1 MANQF
6 VQENNQIMLW
16 KIVNNTSQLVDFFAP
31 MKPGFKEEWFKSII
45 HQVYGETQ
53 GRNVSLRDIN
63 KRALDCMLE
72 SIRKM
77 SAEKRPL
84 VQGLTQG
91 STTFTQGLTRGST
104 TFTQAPSLA
113 SSLTPSVQTSASFRD
128 SRESQMMEQYN
139 RRQVEYESMTKKTV
153 PTPTFNDSI
162 KDEAIQDITKAL
174 NEYKNI
180 RDADIMP
187 SSMPSSNIQD
197 PPIRIQISDP
207 IDISLDAQEPTSHRK
222 QVQWGENTE
231 HLFDKTQSIYESTL
245 MKKIQALEDKINNI
259 SSKMDSML
267 EVISRK

>member
-77 SAEKRPL
+77 STEKRPL
-84 VQGLTQG
+84 VQGP
-91 STTFTQGLTRGST
+91 TTFTQGST
-104 TFTQAPSLA
+104 SFTQAP
-113 SSLTPSVQTSASFRD
+113 SLTPSVQTSASFRD

-187 SSMPSSNIQD
+187 SSNIQD

-207 IDISLDAQEPTSHRK
+207 VDISLDAQEPNSHRK

-245 MKKIQALEDKINNI
+245 MKKIQALEDKINDI

>member
-31 MKPGFKEEWFKSII
+31 MKPGSKEEWFKGII
-45 HQVYGETQ
+45 RQVYAETQ
-53 GRNVSLRDIN
+53 GRNISLRDIN

-72 SIRKM
+72 SIRKI

-84 VQGLTQG
+84 GPTA
-91 STTFTQGLTRGST
+91 FI
-104 TFTQAPSLA
+104 QAPSLTP
-113 SSLTPSVQTSASFRD
+113 SLAPSVQTSASFRD
-128 SRESQMMEQYN
+128 SRESHMMDQYN
-139 RRQVEYESMTKKTV
+139 RRQAEYESMTKKTV

-180 RDADIMP
+180 RDADILPMTNT
-187 SSMPSSNIQD
+187 SSNIQD

-207 IDISLDAQEPTSHRK
+207 IDISLDTQEPASHRK

-231 HLFDKTQSIYESTL
+231 HLFDKTQSIYESAL
-245 MKKIQALEDKINNI
+245 MKKIQALEDKINGI
-259 SSKMDSML
+259 SSKLDIMV

>member
-1 MANQF
+1 
-6 VQENNQIMLW
+6 MLW

-31 MKPGFKEEWFKSII
+31 MKPGFKEEWFKGII
-45 HQVYGETQ
+45 RQVYAETQ

-84 VQGLTQG
+84 G
-91 STTFTQGLTRGST
+91 STTFTQAPTTFTQGPT

-113 SSLTPSVQTSASFRD
+113 PSLQTSASFRD
-128 SRESQMMEQYN
+128 SRESQMMDQYN
-139 RRQVEYESMTKKTV
+139 RRQAEYESMTKKTV

-180 RDADIMP
+180 RDADILP
-187 SSMPSSNIQD
+187 IQD
-197 PPIRIQISDP
+197 PPIRIQISEP
-207 IDISLDAQEPTSHRK
+207 IDISLDAQEPASHRK

-231 HLFDKTQSIYESTL
+231 HLFDKTQSIYESAL
-245 MKKIQALEDKINNI
+245 MKKIQALEDKINDI
-259 SSKMDSML
+259 SSKLDSML
-267 EVISRK
+267 EVISHK

>member
-31 MKPGFKEEWFKSII
+31 MKPGFKEEWFKGII

-72 SIRKM
+72 SIRKI

-84 VQGLTQG
+84 AQAPTTFTQG
-91 STTFTQGLTRGST
+91 STTFTQGST
-104 TFTQAPSLA
+104 TFTQGP
-113 SSLTPSVQTSASFRD
+113 SLTPSVQTSASFRD

-207 IDISLDAQEPTSHRK
+207 VDISLDAQEPNSHRK

-245 MKKIQALEDKINNI
+245 MKKIQTLEDKINNI

>member
-1 MANQF
+1 
-6 VQENNQIMLW
+6 MLW
-16 KIVNNTSQLVDFFAP
+16 KIVNNTSQLVEFFAL

-53 GRNVSLRDIN
+53 GRNISLRDIN

-84 VQGLTQG
+84 GP
-91 STTFTQGLTRGST
+91 TTFTQGQGPMSG
-104 TFTQAPSLA
+104 PSLA
-113 SSLTPSVQTSASFRD
+113 TSLTPSLTSSLAPSVQTSASFRD
-128 SRESQMMEQYN
+128 SRESHMMDQYN
-139 RRQVEYESMTKKTV
+139 RRQAEYESMTKKTV

-180 RDADIMP
+180 RDADILPMTNT
-187 SSMPSSNIQD
+187 SSNIQD

-207 IDISLDAQEPTSHRK
+207 IDISLDTQEPASHRK

-231 HLFDKTQSIYESTL
+231 HLFDKTQSIYESAL
-245 MKKIQALEDKINNI
+245 MKKIQALEDKINGI
-259 SSKMDSML
+259 SSKLDIMV

>member
-1 MANQF
+1 
-6 VQENNQIMLW
+6 MLW

-31 MKPGFKEEWFKSII
+31 MKPGFKEEWFKGII
-45 HQVYGETQ
+45 RQVYAETQ
-53 GRNVSLRDIN
+53 GRNASLRDIN

-84 VQGLTQG
+84 AP
-91 STTFTQGLTRGST
+91 TTFTQGPMSAT
-104 TFTQAPSLA
+104 SLA
-113 SSLTPSVQTSASFRD
+113 PSVQTSASFRD
-128 SRESQMMEQYN
+128 SRESHMMDQYN
-139 RRQVEYESMTKKTV
+139 RRQAEYESMTKKTV

-187 SSMPSSNIQD
+187 MTNTLSNIQD

-207 IDISLDAQEPTSHRK
+207 IDISLETQEPTSHRK

-231 HLFDKTQSIYESTL
+231 HLFDKTQSIYESAL

-259 SSKMDSML
+259 SSKLDSML

>member
-1 MANQF
+1 
-6 VQENNQIMLW
+6 MLW
-16 KIVNNTSQLVDFFAP
+16 KIVNNTSQLVEFFAP

-77 SAEKRPL
+77 SAEKRP
-84 VQGLTQG
+84 
-91 STTFTQGLTRGST
+91 TTFTQGST
-104 TFTQAPSLA
+104 SFTQGHTALTQATSLAPSLA
-113 SSLTPSVQTSASFRD
+113 PSLVPSVQTSASFRD

-139 RRQVEYESMTKKTV
+139 RRQVEYESMTKKTI

-187 SSMPSSNIQD
+187 SSNIQD

-207 IDISLDAQEPTSHRK
+207 VDISLETQEPASHRK

-245 MKKIQALEDKINNI
+245 MKKIQALEDKINGI

>member
-31 MKPGFKEEWFKSII
+31 MKPGSKEEWFKGII
-45 HQVYGETQ
+45 RQVYAETQ
-53 GRNVSLRDIN
+53 GRNISLRDIN

-72 SIRKM
+72 SIRKI

-84 VQGLTQG
+84 GPTAFIQGQGPMSVPSLT
-91 STTFTQGLTRGST
+91 
-104 TFTQAPSLA
+104 PSLA
-113 SSLTPSVQTSASFRD
+113 PSVQTSASFRD
-128 SRESQMMEQYN
+128 SRESHMMDQYN
-139 RRQVEYESMTKKTV
+139 RRQAEYESMTKKTV

-180 RDADIMP
+180 RDADILP
-187 SSMPSSNIQD
+187 IQD

-207 IDISLDAQEPTSHRK
+207 IDISLDTQEPASHRK

-231 HLFDKTQSIYESTL
+231 HLFDKTQSIYESAL
-245 MKKIQALEDKINNI
+245 MKKIQALEDKINGI
-259 SSKMDSML
+259 SSKLDIMV

>member
-84 VQGLTQG
+84 AQAP
-91 STTFTQGLTRGST
+91 TTFTQAPT

-207 IDISLDAQEPTSHRK
+207 VDISLDAQEPTSHRK

>member
-1 MANQF
+1 
-6 VQENNQIMLW
+6 MLW
-16 KIVNNTSQLVDFFAP
+16 KIVNNTSQLVEFFAP
-31 MKPGFKEEWFKSII
+31 MKPGSKEEWFKSII
-45 HQVYGETQ
+45 HQVYGEIQ

-77 SAEKRPL
+77 STEKRPL
-84 VQGLTQG
+84 VQGSTVQG
-91 STTFTQGLTRGST
+91 STAFTQGQGPMSGPSL
-104 TFTQAPSLA
+104 APSLA
-113 SSLTPSVQTSASFRD
+113 TSLAPSVQTSASFRD
-128 SRESQMMEQYN
+128 SRESHMMDQYN
-139 RRQVEYESMTKKTV
+139 RRQAEYESMTKKTV

-187 SSMPSSNIQD
+187 IQD

-207 IDISLDAQEPTSHRK
+207 IDISLETQEPASHRK

-245 MKKIQALEDKINNI
+245 MKKIQALEDKINGI
-259 SSKMDSML
+259 TSKLDSML

>member
-1 MANQF
+1 
-6 VQENNQIMLW
+6 MLW

-84 VQGLTQG
+84 AQAP
-91 STTFTQGLTRGST
+91 TTFTQAPT

-207 IDISLDAQEPTSHRK
+207 VDISLDAQEPTSHRK

>member
-31 MKPGFKEEWFKSII
+31 MKPGFKEEWFKGII
-45 HQVYGETQ
+45 RQVYAETQ
-53 GRNVSLRDIN
+53 GRNASLRDIN

-84 VQGLTQG
+84 AP
-91 STTFTQGLTRGST
+91 TTFTQGPMSAT
-104 TFTQAPSLA
+104 SLA
-113 SSLTPSVQTSASFRD
+113 PSVQTSASFRD
-128 SRESQMMEQYN
+128 SRESHMMDQYN
-139 RRQVEYESMTKKTV
+139 RRQAEYESMTKKTV

-187 SSMPSSNIQD
+187 MTNTLSNIQD

-207 IDISLDAQEPTSHRK
+207 IDISLETQEPTSHRK

-231 HLFDKTQSIYESTL
+231 HLFDKTQSIYESAL

-259 SSKMDSML
+259 SSQMDIMV

>member
-1 MANQF
+1 
-6 VQENNQIMLW
+6 
-16 KIVNNTSQLVDFFAP
+16 
-31 MKPGFKEEWFKSII
+31 
-45 HQVYGETQ
+45 
-53 GRNVSLRDIN
+53 
-63 KRALDCMLE
+63 MLE

-84 VQGLTQG
+84 VQAPTTFTQG
-91 STTFTQGLTRGST
+91 STTFMQGST
-104 TFTQAPSLA
+104 AFTQAP
-113 SSLTPSVQTSASFRD
+113 SLTPSVQTSASFRD

-207 IDISLDAQEPTSHRK
+207 VDISLDAQEPNSHRK

>member
-16 KIVNNTSQLVDFFAP
+16 KIVNNTSQLVEFFAP
-31 MKPGFKEEWFKSII
+31 MKPGFKEEWFKGII
-45 HQVYGETQ
+45 RQVYAETQ
-53 GRNVSLRDIN
+53 GRNISLRDIN
-63 KRALDCMLE
+63 KRALDYMLE

-84 VQGLTQG
+84 AP
-91 STTFTQGLTRGST
+91 TTFTQGQGPMSAT
-104 TFTQAPSLA
+104 SLV
-113 SSLTPSVQTSASFRD
+113 TSVQTSASFRD

-187 SSMPSSNIQD
+187 MTNTLSNIQD

-207 IDISLDAQEPTSHRK
+207 IDISLETQEPTSHRK

-231 HLFDKTQSIYESTL
+231 HLFDKTQSIYESAL
-245 MKKIQALEDKINNI
+245 MKKIQALEDKINDI
-259 SSKMDSML
+259 TSKLDSML

>member
-1 MANQF
+1 
-6 VQENNQIMLW
+6 MLW

-31 MKPGFKEEWFKSII
+31 MKPGFKEEWFKGII
-45 HQVYGETQ
+45 RQVYAETQ
-53 GRNVSLRDIN
+53 GRNASLRDIN

-84 VQGLTQG
+84 AP
-91 STTFTQGLTRGST
+91 TTFTQGPMSAT
-104 TFTQAPSLA
+104 SLA
-113 SSLTPSVQTSASFRD
+113 PSVQTSASFRD
-128 SRESQMMEQYN
+128 SRESHMMDQYN
-139 RRQVEYESMTKKTV
+139 RRQAEYESMTKKTV

-187 SSMPSSNIQD
+187 MTNTLSNIQD

-207 IDISLDAQEPTSHRK
+207 IDISLETQEPTSHRK

-231 HLFDKTQSIYESTL
+231 HLFDKTQSIYESAL

-259 SSKMDSML
+259 SSQMDIMV

>member
-31 MKPGFKEEWFKSII
+31 MKPGFKEEWFKGII
-45 HQVYGETQ
+45 RQVYAETQ
-53 GRNVSLRDIN
+53 GRNASLRDIN

-84 VQGLTQG
+84 AP
-91 STTFTQGLTRGST
+91 T
-104 TFTQAPSLA
+104 TFTQAPMSGSSLA
-113 SSLTPSVQTSASFRD
+113 PSVQTSASFRD
-128 SRESQMMEQYN
+128 SRESHMMDQYN
-139 RRQVEYESMTKKTV
+139 RRQAEYESMTKKTV

-180 RDADIMP
+180 RDADILP
-187 SSMPSSNIQD
+187 IQD

-207 IDISLDAQEPTSHRK
+207 IDISLDTQEPASHRK

-231 HLFDKTQSIYESTL
+231 HLFDKTQSIYESAL

-259 SSKMDSML
+259 SSQMDIMV

>member
-16 KIVNNTSQLVDFFAP
+16 KIVNNTSQLVEFFAP
-31 MKPGFKEEWFKSII
+31 MKPGSKEEWFKSII
-45 HQVYGETQ
+45 HQVYCETQ

-84 VQGLTQG
+84 VQAPTTFTQGLTQGSTAFTQG
-91 STTFTQGLTRGST
+91 STTFTQG
-104 TFTQAPSLA
+104 P
-113 SSLTPSVQTSASFRD
+113 SLTPSVQTSASFRD

-180 RDADIMP
+180 RDADILP
-187 SSMPSSNIQD
+187 IQD

-207 IDISLDAQEPTSHRK
+207 VDISLDAQEPTSHRK

-231 HLFDKTQSIYESTL
+231 HLFDKTQSIYESAL
-245 MKKIQALEDKINNI
+245 MKKIQALEDKINDI
-259 SSKMDSML
+259 SSKLDSML

>member
-84 VQGLTQG
+84 VQG
-91 STTFTQGLTRGST
+91 STTFTQGLTQGST
-104 TFTQAPSLA
+104 SFTQAPSLA
-113 SSLTPSVQTSASFRD
+113 PSVQTSASFRD
-128 SRESQMMEQYN
+128 SRES
-139 RRQVEYESMTKKTV
+139 
-153 PTPTFNDSI
+153 
-162 KDEAIQDITKAL
+162 
-174 NEYKNI
+174 
-180 RDADIMP
+180 
-187 SSMPSSNIQD
+187 
-197 PPIRIQISDP
+197 
-207 IDISLDAQEPTSHRK
+207 
-222 QVQWGENTE
+222 
-231 HLFDKTQSIYESTL
+231 
-245 MKKIQALEDKINNI
+245 
-259 SSKMDSML
+259 
-267 EVISRK
+267 

>member
-31 MKPGFKEEWFKSII
+31 MKPGFKEEWFKGII
-45 HQVYGETQ
+45 HQVYAETQ

-63 KRALDCMLE
+63 KRALDYMLE

-84 VQGLTQG
+84 GPTA
-91 STTFTQGLTRGST
+91 FTQGQGPMSVPSLT
-104 TFTQAPSLA
+104 PSLA
-113 SSLTPSVQTSASFRD
+113 PSVQTSASFRD
-128 SRESQMMEQYN
+128 SRESHMMDQYN
-139 RRQVEYESMTKKTV
+139 RRQAEYESMTKKTV

-187 SSMPSSNIQD
+187 MTNTLSNIQD

-207 IDISLDAQEPTSHRK
+207 IDISLETQEPTSHRK

-231 HLFDKTQSIYESTL
+231 HLFDKTQSIYESAL
-245 MKKIQALEDKINNI
+245 MKKIQALEDKINDI
-259 SSKMDSML
+259 TSKLDSMV
-267 EVISRK
+267 EVITRK

>member
-16 KIVNNTSQLVDFFAP
+16 KIVNNTSQLVEFFAP
-31 MKPGFKEEWFKSII
+31 MKPGSKEEWFKSII

-72 SIRKM
+72 SIRKI

-84 VQGLTQG
+84 VKAP
-91 STTFTQGLTRGST
+91 TTFTQGQGPTA
-104 TFTQAPSLA
+104 FTQGQGPMSGPSLA
-113 SSLTPSVQTSASFRD
+113 PSVQTSASFRD
-128 SRESQMMEQYN
+128 SRESHMMDQYN

-180 RDADIMP
+180 RDADILP
-187 SSMPSSNIQD
+187 IQD

-207 IDISLDAQEPTSHRK
+207 IDISLDTQEPTSHRK

-231 HLFDKTQSIYESTL
+231 HLFDKTQSIYESAL

-259 SSKMDSML
+259 TSKLDSML

>member
-1 MANQF
+1 
-6 VQENNQIMLW
+6 MLW
-16 KIVNNTSQLVDFFAP
+16 KIVNNTSQLVEFFAP
-31 MKPGFKEEWFKSII
+31 MKPGSKEEWFKSII

-53 GRNVSLRDIN
+53 GRYVSLRDIN

-72 SIRKM
+72 SIRKI

-84 VQGLTQG
+84 VKAP
-91 STTFTQGLTRGST
+91 TTFTQGQGPTA
-104 TFTQAPSLA
+104 FTQGQGPMSGPSLA
-113 SSLTPSVQTSASFRD
+113 PSVQTSASFRD
-128 SRESQMMEQYN
+128 SRESHMMDQYN

-180 RDADIMP
+180 RDADILP
-187 SSMPSSNIQD
+187 IQD

-207 IDISLDAQEPTSHRK
+207 IDISLDTQEPTSHRK

-231 HLFDKTQSIYESTL
+231 HLFDKTQSIYESAL

-259 SSKMDSML
+259 TSKLDSML

>member
-16 KIVNNTSQLVDFFAP
+16 KIVNNTSQLVEFFAP

-45 HQVYGETQ
+45 HQVYGEIQ

-77 SAEKRPL
+77 SAEKRP
-84 VQGLTQG
+84 TA
-91 STTFTQGLTRGST
+91 FTQGQGPMSGPSL
-104 TFTQAPSLA
+104 APSLTT
-113 SSLTPSVQTSASFRD
+113 SLAPSVQTSASFRD
-128 SRESQMMEQYN
+128 SRESHMMDQYN
-139 RRQVEYESMTKKTV
+139 RRQAEYESMTKKTV
-153 PTPTFNDSI
+153 PTHTFNDSI

-180 RDADIMP
+180 RDADILP
-187 SSMPSSNIQD
+187 IQD

-207 IDISLDAQEPTSHRK
+207 IDISLDTQEPASHRK

-231 HLFDKTQSIYESTL
+231 HLFDKTQSIYESAL
-245 MKKIQALEDKINNI
+245 MKKIQTLEDKINGI
-259 SSKMDSML
+259 SSKLDSML

>member
-16 KIVNNTSQLVDFFAP
+16 KIVNNTSQLVDFFAS
-31 MKPGFKEEWFKSII
+31 MKPGFKEEWFKGII
-45 HQVYGETQ
+45 RQVYAETQ

-63 KRALDCMLE
+63 KHALDCMLE

-77 SAEKRPL
+77 SAEKRP
-84 VQGLTQG
+84 
-91 STTFTQGLTRGST
+91 TTFTQGPTTLTQGPLAPTTFTQGST
-104 TFTQAPSLA
+104 TFTQAPSLTP
-113 SSLTPSVQTSASFRD
+113 SLTTSVQTSASFRD
-128 SRESQMMEQYN
+128 SRESQMMDQYN
-139 RRQVEYESMTKKTV
+139 RRQAEYESMTKKTV

-187 SSMPSSNIQD
+187 SSNIQD

-207 IDISLDAQEPTSHRK
+207 IDISLETQEPASHRK

-245 MKKIQALEDKINNI
+245 MKKIQALEDKINNM
-259 SSKMDSML
+259 SSKLDIMV

>member
-1 MANQF
+1 
-6 VQENNQIMLW
+6 MLW

-31 MKPGFKEEWFKSII
+31 MKPGFKEEWFKGII

-63 KRALDCMLE
+63 KRALDYMLE

-77 SAEKRPL
+77 NAEKRPL
-84 VQGLTQG
+84 VQAPT
-91 STTFTQGLTRGST
+91 S
-104 TFTQAPSLA
+104 FTQAPMSGPSLA
-113 SSLTPSVQTSASFRD
+113 TSLATSLAPSVQTSASFRD
-128 SRESQMMEQYN
+128 SRESQMMDQYN
-139 RRQVEYESMTKKTV
+139 RRQAEYESMTKKTV

-180 RDADIMP
+180 RDTDIMP
-187 SSMPSSNIQD
+187 MTNTSSNIQD

-207 IDISLDAQEPTSHRK
+207 IDISLETQEPASHRK

-231 HLFDKTQSIYESTL
+231 HLFDKTQSIYESAL

-267 EVISRK
+267 EVISHK

>member
-1 MANQF
+1 
-6 VQENNQIMLW
+6 MLW

-91 STTFTQGLTRGST
+91 STTFTQGLTQGST

>member
-1 MANQF
+1 
-6 VQENNQIMLW
+6 MLW

-31 MKPGFKEEWFKSII
+31 MKPGFKEEWFKGII
-45 HQVYGETQ
+45 RQVYAETQ

-84 VQGLTQG
+84 GPTA
-91 STTFTQGLTRGST
+91 
-104 TFTQAPSLA
+104 FTQAPSLTP
-113 SSLTPSVQTSASFRD
+113 SLAPSVQTSASFRD
-128 SRESQMMEQYN
+128 SRESHMMDQYN
-139 RRQVEYESMTKKTV
+139 RRQAEYESMTKKTV

-180 RDADIMP
+180 RDADILPMTNT
-187 SSMPSSNIQD
+187 SSNIQD

-207 IDISLDAQEPTSHRK
+207 IDISLDTQEPASHRK
-222 QVQWGENTE
+222 QVQWGGITE
-231 HLFDKTQSIYESTL
+231 HLFDKTQSIYESAL
-245 MKKIQALEDKINNI
+245 MKKIQALEDKINGI
-259 SSKMDSML
+259 SSKLDIMV

>member
-1 MANQF
+1 
-6 VQENNQIMLW
+6 MLW
-16 KIVNNTSQLVDFFAP
+16 KIVNNTSQLVEFFAP

-77 SAEKRPL
+77 SAEKRP
-84 VQGLTQG
+84 
-91 STTFTQGLTRGST
+91 TTFTQGST
-104 TFTQAPSLA
+104 SFTQAPSLTTSLT
-113 SSLTPSVQTSASFRD
+113 SSLAPSVQTSASFRD

-139 RRQVEYESMTKKTV
+139 RRQVEYESMTKKTI

-187 SSMPSSNIQD
+187 SSNIQD

-207 IDISLDAQEPTSHRK
+207 VDISLETQEPASHRK

-245 MKKIQALEDKINNI
+245 MKKIQALEDKINGI
-259 SSKMDSML
+259 TSKLDSML

>member
-1 MANQF
+1 
-6 VQENNQIMLW
+6 MLW
-16 KIVNNTSQLVDFFAP
+16 KIVNNTSQLVEFFAP
-31 MKPGFKEEWFKSII
+31 MKPGSKEEWFKSII
-45 HQVYGETQ
+45 HQVYGEIQ

-84 VQGLTQG
+84 VKAPTA
-91 STTFTQGLTRGST
+91 FTQGQGPMSG
-104 TFTQAPSLA
+104 PSLA
-113 SSLTPSVQTSASFRD
+113 TSVQTSASFRD
-128 SRESQMMEQYN
+128 SRETHMMDQFN
-139 RRQVEYESMTKKTV
+139 RRQAEYESMTKKTV

-187 SSMPSSNIQD
+187 IQD

-207 IDISLDAQEPTSHRK
+207 IDISLDTQEPASHRK

-231 HLFDKTQSIYESTL
+231 HLFDKTQSIYESAL
-245 MKKIQALEDKINNI
+245 MKKIQALEDKINDI
-259 SSKMDSML
+259 TSKLDSML

>member
-1 MANQF
+1 
-6 VQENNQIMLW
+6 MLW
-16 KIVNNTSQLVDFFAP
+16 KIVNNTSQLVEFFAP
-31 MKPGFKEEWFKSII
+31 MKPGSKEEWFKSII

-72 SIRKM
+72 SIRKI

-84 VQGLTQG
+84 VKAP
-91 STTFTQGLTRGST
+91 TTFTQGQGPTA
-104 TFTQAPSLA
+104 FTQGQGPMSGPSLA
-113 SSLTPSVQTSASFRD
+113 PSVQTSASFRD
-128 SRESQMMEQYN
+128 SRESHMMDQYN
-139 RRQVEYESMTKKTV
+139 RRQAEYESMTKKTV

-187 SSMPSSNIQD
+187 IQD

-207 IDISLDAQEPTSHRK
+207 IDISLETQEPASHRK

-245 MKKIQALEDKINNI
+245 MKKIQALEDKINDI

>member
-31 MKPGFKEEWFKSII
+31 MKPGFKEEWFKGII

-84 VQGLTQG
+84 VQAPTTFTQG
-91 STTFTQGLTRGST
+91 STTFMQGST
-104 TFTQAPSLA
+104 AFTQAP
-113 SSLTPSVQTSASFRD
+113 SLTPSVQTSASFRD

-207 IDISLDAQEPTSHRK
+207 VDISLDAQEPNSHRK

>member
-1 MANQF
+1 
-6 VQENNQIMLW
+6 MLW
-16 KIVNNTSQLVDFFAP
+16 KIVNNTSQLVEFFAP
-31 MKPGFKEEWFKSII
+31 MKPGSKEEWFKSII

-72 SIRKM
+72 SIRKI

-84 VQGLTQG
+84 VKAP
-91 STTFTQGLTRGST
+91 TTFTQGQGPTA
-104 TFTQAPSLA
+104 FTQGQGPMSGPSLA
-113 SSLTPSVQTSASFRD
+113 PSVQTSASFRD
-128 SRESQMMEQYN
+128 SRESHMMDQYN

-180 RDADIMP
+180 RDADILP
-187 SSMPSSNIQD
+187 IQD

-207 IDISLDAQEPTSHRK
+207 IDISLDTQEPTSHRK

-231 HLFDKTQSIYESTL
+231 HLFDKTQSIYESAL

-259 SSKMDSML
+259 TSKLDSML

>member
-16 KIVNNTSQLVDFFAP
+16 KIVNNTSQLVEFFAS
-31 MKPGFKEEWFKSII
+31 MKPGSKEEWFKSII

-77 SAEKRPL
+77 SAEKRPTSF
-84 VQGLTQG
+84 TQG
-91 STTFTQGLTRGST
+91 STTFTQGHTAL
-104 TFTQAPSLA
+104 TQATSLA
-113 SSLTPSVQTSASFRD
+113 TSLAPSVQTSASFRD

-187 SSMPSSNIQD
+187 IQD

-207 IDISLDAQEPTSHRK
+207 VDISLETQEPASHRK

-245 MKKIQALEDKINNI
+245 MKKIQALEDKINDI

>member
-1 MANQF
+1 
-6 VQENNQIMLW
+6 MLW

-31 MKPGFKEEWFKSII
+31 MKPGFKEEWFKCII
-45 HQVYGETQ
+45 RQVYAETQ

-84 VQGLTQG
+84 VQGSTSFTQAKAPTSFTQG
-91 STTFTQGLTRGST
+91 STS
-104 TFTQAPSLA
+104 FTQAPSLTP
-113 SSLTPSVQTSASFRD
+113 SLAPSVQTSASFRD

-180 RDADIMP
+180 RDADILP
-187 SSMPSSNIQD
+187 IQD

-207 IDISLDAQEPTSHRK
+207 VDISLDAQEPNSHRK

>member
-16 KIVNNTSQLVDFFAP
+16 KIVNNTSQLVEFFAP

-77 SAEKRPL
+77 STEKRHL
-84 VQGLTQG
+84 VKAPTAL
-91 STTFTQGLTRGST
+91 
-104 TFTQAPSLA
+104 TQAPSLA
-113 SSLTPSVQTSASFRD
+113 TSLATSLAPSVQTSASFRD

-139 RRQVEYESMTKKTV
+139 RRQVEYESMTKKTI

-187 SSMPSSNIQD
+187 SSNIQD

-207 IDISLDAQEPTSHRK
+207 VDISLETQEPASHRK

-245 MKKIQALEDKINNI
+245 MKKIQALEDKINDI